1 MAPQVMPAPDMRA
14 RMMRARGKRG
24 QDAEVRRR
32 RGEGGWWR
40 AVNVGDAGRYSTL
53 FGARDEEEGD
63 REWRGMR
70 EKEMESGEKEWLL
83 RQPIV
88 AK

>member
-1 MAPQVMPAPDMRA
+1 
-14 RMMRARGKRG
+14 
-24 QDAEVRRR
+24 
-32 RGEGGWWR
+32 
-40 AVNVGDAGRYSTL
+40 VNVGDAGRYSTL